1 MKEIT
6 LYFLLLL
13 VSEADPPFLTNKGN
27 NAYYTK
33 QQCIDLGEQ
42 LKKNLESLSVV
53 TEKKIIEI
61 KYECVPIKVIDKDNN
76 IKA

>member
-1 MKEIT
+1 M
-6 LYFLLLL
+6 
-13 VSEADPPFLTNKGN
+13 
-27 NAYYTK
+27 
-33 QQCIDLGEQ
+33 DLGEQ

>member
-13 VSEADPPFLTNKGN
+13 VSEADPPFLTYKGYD
-27 NAYYTK
+27 AYYTK

-53 TEKKIIEI
+53 TEKKIVEI